1 MKEEVCISMDN
12 QYYEDAPAVESGK
25 KGLAIAS
32 LVLGIIGVLGCCC
45 FGGVLG
51 IVGLILGIIS
61 ITKQGKSGMAIAG
74 IILSAISVLG
84 LIYLLFS
91 FGASMGE
98 IGGIEGFQSIY
109 QSAYDSISQSMNAA
123 GAIFAR
129 F

>member
-1 MKEEVCISMDN
+1 MDN

-32 LVLGIIGVLGCCC
+32 LVLGILGVLGCCC

-98 IGGIEGFQSIY
+98 MGGIEGFQSIY
-109 QSAYDSISQSMNAA
+109 QSAYESASQSLAGMN
-123 GAIFAR
+123 GIFAN
-129 F
+129 FF